1 MSDYKFNVGDKV
13 KVESL
18 DFWSVE
24 NMKSDI
30 GKIGKIV
37 FKEKDEDKECNAYL
51 IQYDNENYLD
61 EHDGWWFAED
71 SLSFIE
77 E

>member
-1 MSDYKFNVGDKV
+1 MSDYKFKIGDRV
-13 KVESL
+13 KIESL
-18 DFWSVE
+18 DVFSVKS
-24 NMKSDI
+24 MKSDI

-37 FKEKDEDKECNAYL
+37 FKEKDKHKKCNAYL
-51 IQYDNENYLD
+51 IQYNDENYLD

-71 SLSFIE
+71 SLSLIE

>member
-1 MSDYKFNVGDKV
+1 MSDYKFKVGDKV
-13 KVESL
+13 QVESL

-37 FKEKDEDKECNAYL
+37 FKEKDKHKKCNAYL
-51 IQYDNENYLD
+51 IQYDDEYYLD

-71 SLSFIE
+71 SLSLIE